1 MPFFHVYLLKKT
13 SGNRKNVGIHSNWIT
28 LQITVILAIG
38 KDEIQL

>member
-1 MPFFHVYLLKKT
+1 MSFFHVYLLK
-13 SGNRKNVGIHSNWIT
+13 NRKNEGIHSNRIT